1 MRGLNWLPWRRRP
14 APMIDEAL
22 WARVMA
28 RFGFLQ
34 RLTPSERERLHRI
47 SSGFLA
53 SKEFHGASGFEI
65 TDEVAV
71 TVAAQ
76 ACLPLLHLGPVE
88 RVLDWYDD
96 FVGIVIHPGG
106 MLARRERVDEAGVV
120 HRYREALSGEAMDG
134 GPVALSWEDVAA
146 ADESAPSGY
155 NVVIHEF
162 AHKLDLRDGALDGC
176 PPLPERARRQAWQ
189 TCMQRNYDEFCS
201 VVNAASRFAGLVE
214 PVWLDDYAAESMA
227 EFFAVTLEAYFVA
240 RETFAQHHGELSALY
255 DSFFRPATA

>member
-1 MRGLNWLPWRRRP
+1 MIEAGLWTQ
-14 APMIDEAL
+14 
-22 WARVMA
+22 VVG
-28 RFGFLQ
+28 RFSFLHQ
-34 RLTPSERERLHRI
+34 LSRSEQERLHQI

-53 SKEFHGASGFEI
+53 SKEFHGACGFVI
-65 TDEVAV
+65 TDDVAV

-76 ACLPLLHLGPVE
+76 ACLPLLHLGPADK
-88 RVLDWYDD
+88 VLDWYDD

-106 MLARRERVDEAGVV
+106 MLARRESTDEAGVV

-134 GPVALSWEDVAA
+134 GPIALSWEDVAA
-146 ADESAPSGY
+146 ADESAASGY

-176 PPLPERARRQAWQ
+176 PPLPGRAQRQAWQ
-189 TCMQRNYDEFCS
+189 SSMQRNYDEFRRM
-201 VVNAASRFAGLVE
+201 VNAASRFAGMVE

-240 RETFAQHHGELSALY
+240 RETFAQHHGELLALY
-255 DSFFRPATA
+255 DSFFRPCQA